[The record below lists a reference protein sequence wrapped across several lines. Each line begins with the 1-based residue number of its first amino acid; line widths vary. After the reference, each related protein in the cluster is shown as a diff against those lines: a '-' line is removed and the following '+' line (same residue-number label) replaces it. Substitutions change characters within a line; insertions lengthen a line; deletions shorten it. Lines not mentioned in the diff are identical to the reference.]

1 MSFTVSIAPN
11 EDPSRIRA
19 LLHANLLSVF
29 NEPHEIARKAAIQST
44 YAEDIVWYESEI
56 NVIKGHDAL
65 NKRAEALLAES
76 PGFAF
81 KPDGEMIVSQ
91 NLGILGWTF
100 GPPGEPDL
108 VKGTDV
114 IIVQDGKVKA
124 LWTAVTKVPALG

>member
-1 MSFTVSIAPN
+1 MSFTVSSAPN
-11 EDPSRIRA
+11 EDPVTIRT

-29 NEPHEIARKAAIQST
+29 NERDETARRAAVQST
-44 YAEDIVWYESEI
+44 YAEDIVWYESDG
-56 NVIKGHDAL
+56 NVIKGHDTL
-65 NKRAEALLAES
+65 NKRAEELLAEN

-81 KPDGEMIVSQ
+81 KPEGEMVVSQ
-91 NLGILGWTF
+91 NLGILSWTF

-124 LWTAVTKVPALG
+124 LWTAVTKVPAQG